1 MLRTHCLGK
10 ERHPLTPD
18 NVVIMAG
25 RRNCKACANAREKR
39 WRDSHVEKV
48 RAGCIRWR
56 ANNREKYLRIA
67 RFARHVRRIR
77 AIAGLGS
84 WTLAQWE
91 SLKASFNN
99 RCLNCGLDEAQLAV
113 LNRTL
118 SPDHVRPLA
127 KEGTN
132 DLSNIQPL
140 CHGKGG
146 CNNRKHTKW
155 IDYRGGFSLE
165 IC

>member
-1 MLRTHCLGK
+1 
-10 ERHPLTPD
+10 
-18 NVVIMAG
+18 
-25 RRNCKACANAREKR
+25 
-39 WRDSHVEKV
+39 
-48 RAGCIRWR
+48 
-56 ANNREKYLRIA
+56 
-67 RFARHVRRIR
+67 
-77 AIAGLGS
+77 
-84 WTLAQWE
+84 
-91 SLKASFNN
+91 LKASFNN

-113 LNRTL
+113 LHRTL

-155 IDYRGGFSLE
+155 VDYRGGFALE
-165 IC
+165 VC